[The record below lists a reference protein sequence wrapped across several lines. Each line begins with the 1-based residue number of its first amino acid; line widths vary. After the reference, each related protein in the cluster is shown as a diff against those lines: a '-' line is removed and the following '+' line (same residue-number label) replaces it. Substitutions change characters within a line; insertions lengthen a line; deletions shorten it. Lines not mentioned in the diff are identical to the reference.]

1 MDSDIKTAKRK
12 IIIVVLV
19 SIAVLF
25 LFVWVQ
31 IPKREELVMTPS
43 THEQIIF
50 LEVNNAKFDED
61 YEVDFALYDKEC
73 GYVQI
78 CVKVPR
84 SEKEGLRGQN
94 EDISIKVNNVEV
106 EEYGQI
112 FHTAKWKKYVIYL
125 LDGIEEDSKITFE
138 YKGNVVEMY

>member
-1 MDSDIKTAKRK
+1 MDSDIKTEKRK

-19 SIAVLF
+19 AIAVLL
-25 LFVWVQ
+25 LFVWAQ
-31 IPKREELVMTPS
+31 IPKREELIMTPS
-43 THEQIIF
+43 THEQIVF
-50 LEVNNAKFDED
+50 LEVNNAEFDED

-78 CVKVPR
+78 CVKVPW

-94 EDISIKVNNVEV
+94 EDISIKVNNVVV
-106 EEYGQI
+106 EGYGQI
-112 FHTAKWKKYVIYL
+112 FHTTKWQKYVIYL
-125 LDGIEEDSKITFE
+125 LEDIEEGSTVTFE